1 MCSLRQGRCV
11 EQRNMGTSRKQI
23 TFDLNQESLRQWY
36 PHQEP
41 ATDPQYYKR
50 AYKDIQRF
58 MSENG
63 FERRQRSV
71 YVSTGELTTLD
82 IVSLMQQ
89 MAGRL
94 PWLGRCA
101 ECVDTTDI
109 GTQHS
114 LLGLL
119 RSELRAPEVIPPV
132 PAHSWTRQ
140 KKKARPER

>member
-1 MCSLRQGRCV
+1 MGH
-11 EQRNMGTSRKQI
+11 RNMGTSRKQI
-23 TFDLNQESLRQWY
+23 TFDLNQEALRQWY
-36 PHQEP
+36 PHQEST
-41 ATDPQYYKR
+41 ADPQYYKR

-58 MSENG
+58 MSGNG

-71 YVSTGELTTLD
+71 YVYTEEMSALD
-82 IVSLMQQ
+82 IVSLMQR
-89 MAGRL
+89 MAGQL

-119 RSELRAPEVIPPV
+119 RSEMWAAEVLPPV
-132 PAHSWTRQ
+132 PARARRR
-140 KKKARPER
+140 KKSEPER

>member
-1 MCSLRQGRCV
+1 
-11 EQRNMGTSRKQI
+11 MGNSRKQI
-23 TFDLNQESLRQWY
+23 TFDLNQEALRQWY

-58 MSENG
+58 MSDNG

-71 YVSTGELTTLD
+71 YVSTEELSALD
-82 IVSLMQQ
+82 IVSLMQR
-89 MAGRL
+89 MAGQL

-119 RSELRAPEVIPPV
+119 CSEMRAAEVLPPV
-132 PAHSWTRQ
+132 PVRARRR
-140 KKKARPER
+140 KKTELKR

>member
-1 MCSLRQGRCV
+1 
-11 EQRNMGTSRKQI
+11 MGMTRKQI
-23 TFDLNQESLRQWY
+23 TFDLNQEALRQWY

-58 MSENG
+58 MTDNG

-71 YVSTGELTTLD
+71 YVTTEKLTALD
-82 IVSLMQQ
+82 VARLMQQ
-89 MAGRL
+89 MAGQF

-109 GTQHS
+109 GAQHS

-119 RSELRAPEVIPPV
+119 RSELRAAEVLPPV
-132 PAHSWTRQ
+132 PAQKRARQ
-140 KKKARPER
+140 KKRSGLDR

>member
-1 MCSLRQGRCV
+1 
-11 EQRNMGTSRKQI
+11 MGNSRKQI
-23 TFDLNQESLRQWY
+23 TFDLNQEALRQWY

-50 AYKDIQRF
+50 AYKDIQHF
-58 MSENG
+58 MSDNG

-71 YVSTGELTTLD
+71 YVSTEELSALD
-82 IVSLMQQ
+82 IVSLMQR
-89 MAGRL
+89 MAGQL

-109 GTQHS
+109 GAQHS

-119 RSELRAPEVIPPV
+119 RSEMWAAEVLPPV
-132 PAHSWTRQ
+132 PARTRKR
-140 KKKARPER
+140 KKSEPDR